1 MTLRRWA
8 LISGNDVE
16 NIVDQEDQ
24 PVLFTEGGKFWV
36 EDPEKI
42 ATPRVTK
49 YENNV
54 FVNPQLVA
62 ANTVG

>member
-1 MTLRRWA
+1 MTLKRWA
-8 LISGNDVE
+8 LISGNTVV

-24 PVLFTEGGKFWV
+24 PTLFTEDGKFWV
-36 EDPEKI
+36 ENAQKNIGPGCF
-42 ATPRVTK
+42 